1 MSPDVCNTLIIE
13 NIVFIFSLSNVKR
26 VVEDQVSRSQDF
38 GIYGQDI
45 SLIGNRTR
53 FQSVTEECR
62 YWSTPIQVCGGGGV
76 EVGWQER
83 APRSLSKDYVEPG
96 AAAGAVEAGSTATPK
111 PPLARPHDV
120 FISVKTTGHY
130 HRARLPVIL
139 KTWFQLAKDQDNH
152 LTSQESIW
160 NPHVSRTVNYTSL
173 AQDKLA
179 VLSEPEFELGISQDL
194 LIKADVFSRCG
205 GNQFRSE
212 PRRLIVKFGRLRAG
226 DCKGGII
233 TWDLPTQSARLSG
246 PICASPRAVTS
257 GRAPGSD
264 RDL

>member
-1 MSPDVCNTLIIE
+1 MTG
-13 NIVFIFSLSNVKR
+13 K
-26 VVEDQVSRSQDF
+26 
-38 GIYGQDI
+38 
-45 SLIGNRTR
+45 
-53 FQSVTEECR
+53 
-62 YWSTPIQVCGGGGV
+62 V

-139 KTWFQLAKDQDNH
+139 KTWFQLAKDQYEKDKFSSVCVYLCLSRSLDFKNNH
-152 LTSQESIW
+152 AAFSTRS
-160 NPHVSRTVNYTSL
+160 
-173 AQDKLA
+173 KLA